1 MMRPGRILDLIEAI
15 ELSATRNKYKLSF
28 PQLHLINHLKQ
39 RSLKN
44 LHIYDESWD
53 ILCDLFNRVE
63 GRYNNNN
70 LEKFIIDEGKSA
82 SFSCGLYMILPL
94 FICLFVLALGL
105 IVLFVRLIK

>member
-1 MMRPGRILDLIEAI
+1 MMKPGRILDLIEAI
-15 ELSATRNKYKLSF
+15 EISATRNKYKLSL

-39 RSLKN
+39 RSLRN
-44 LHIYDESWD
+44 LPVYDESWD
-53 ILCDLFNRVE
+53 NLCDLFNRVE
-63 GRYNNNN
+63 GRYNNN

-94 FICLFVLALGL
+94 LICLFVLSLGL